1 MNKKFS
7 TLVAA
12 LLASG
17 GLFYAVDAMILPGS
31 DGAAKYV
38 MVETRADATN
48 DQYLVKVDAYS
59 EFATFWTAEDATADG
74 AAGSFYLKTTEK
86 RAI

>member
-17 GLFYAVDAMILPGS
+17 GLFYAVDAMILPASNGVAKTFV
-31 DGAAKYV
+31 AAA
-38 MVETRADATN
+38 M
-48 DQYLVKVDAYS
+48 S
-59 EFATFWTAEDATADG
+59 ESTTAATAEVVYCNFQIAEDFTAAWDV
-74 AAGSFYLKTTEK
+74 K
-86 RAI
+86 R